1 MMKRQGRKRY
11 WKNRPLKGVEKK
23 LMKDLTES
31 SVPLG
36 DLGKKYGVTRQAI
49 SFFAIRR
56 GIKRPRREHT
66 ETCSTCQ
73 LLLRMSRGL
82 RGNFTTSQ
90 TISKQLK
97 LGIGKLSYHLH
108 FLKEKGLVSQ
118 DSGKIRFGKSE

>member
-1 MMKRQGRKRY
+1 MGA
-11 WKNRPLKGVEKK
+11 NRPLKEAEKRLIND
-23 LMKDLTES
+23 LMES
-31 SVPLG
+31 TVPLAE
-36 DLGKKYGVTRQAI
+36 LGKKYGVTRQAI

-73 LLLRMSRGL
+73 LLLRMSSGL
-82 RGNFTTSQ
+82 CGNFTTSQ

-108 FLKEKGLVSQ
+108 FLKEKGLASQ